1 LRSIWDNEH
10 ERTIAYYQKL
20 GVLSL
25 TYKNLPPVG
34 SLTLPQLEFNLTANS
49 SSRLGAPIQKAWVH
63 RWAGGTFQSVEDWF
77 DNPQSEASA
86 TSVYAGEVGKA
97 AGRCVQMVRYS
108 RKAWTEAFYNRTGVS
123 LECGD
128 AMWLGHDPEGFA
140 RAARI
145 IAFWCHD
152 FKLPDNWVHGW
163 TLGRK
168 GFLRHADG
176 GQLAGGHTSCPTTD
190 LNLWRQ
196 FVGRVK
202 DEHEYGR
209 FRKSWGIK

>member
-1 LRSIWDNEH
+1 M
-10 ERTIAYYQKL
+10 K
-20 GVLSL
+20 
-25 TYKNLPPVG
+25 YKHLPPVG
-34 SLTLPQLEFNLTANS
+34 SLTLPKLEIHLTGNS

-63 RWAGGTFQSVEDWF
+63 RWAGGTFDGVESWF
-77 DNPQSEASA
+77 DNPHSDASS
-86 TSVYAGEVGKA
+86 TCVYAGEVGRD
-97 AGRCVQMVRYS
+97 AGRCAQMVRYS
-108 RKAWTEAFYNRTGVS
+108 RKAWTEAFYNKTGVS

-152 FKLPDNWVHGW
+152 FDLPPNWVHRV
-163 TLGRK
+163 TFGRK

-190 LNLWRQ
+190 LELWVQ

-202 DEHEYGR
+202 DEHKFGH
-209 FRKSWGIK
+209 FRKVWGIK